1 MKTTQIAL
9 SFFSSLL
16 FSSQALALPTTS
28 SETTPFYYS
37 ETLALPTSDAV
48 NLEKRALATLT
59 VIVCQNINGAQPCV
73 GLDVTGA
80 QVNQCIN
87 FQGAWNDSISSLRI
101 GTTPGWGGCEFYL
114 NWGCDTAILPAPNGA
129 QYFDLRYVENNL
141 NRNDMISSF
150 RCVARA

>member
-1 MKTTQIAL
+1 MKTTQVAL
-9 SFFSSLL
+9 AFLSSFL
-16 FSSQALALPTTS
+16 FSSQALALPTA

-48 NLEKRALATLT
+48 NLEKRALDTLV

-73 GLDVTGA
+73 GLDVTGS

-101 GTTPGWGGCEFYL
+101 GTTAGWGGCQFFKDW
-114 NWGCDTAILPAPNGA
+114 NCVNPILPAPNGA
-129 QYFDLRYVENNL
+129 QYFDLRYVEGN

-150 RCVARA
+150 VCVARA